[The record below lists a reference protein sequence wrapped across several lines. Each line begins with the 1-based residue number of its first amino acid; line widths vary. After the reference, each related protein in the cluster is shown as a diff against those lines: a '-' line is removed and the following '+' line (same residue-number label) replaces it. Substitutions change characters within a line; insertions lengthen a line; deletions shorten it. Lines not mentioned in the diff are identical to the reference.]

1 MPRNLP
7 RWCTQQ
13 MLSALRPDG
22 ATGLGRELRAGMSQL
37 SPAALNDL
45 RAMFPRESGLAA
57 QNRAQRLAQLDEA
70 EAELDRARNE
80 IEITRRALRAD
91 AERET

>member
-22 ATGLGRELRAGMSQL
+22 ATALGRELRAGMSQL

-45 RAMFPRESGLAA
+45 RASFPRESGLAA
-57 QNRAQRLAQLDEA
+57 ENRTQRLAELDQA
-70 EAELDRARNE
+70 EAELERARNE
-80 IEITRRALRAD
+80 IEVRRAALRAD
-91 AERET
+91 QEND